1 MCSHEALAK
10 ARRTASATRVRSQ
23 WIRLFDKPQTAPLP
37 PRQRNAPG
45 RAHPNAMGSG
55 VAASLERTLDTAPL
69 DTAMLELG
77 GGSGSSMWTGGVSI
91 RCWRRDRVMSLA
103 SLV

>member
-10 ARRTASATRVRSQ
+10 ARRIASATRVRSQ

-37 PRQRNAPG
+37 PPQRNAPG

-69 DTAMLELG
+69 DNGYARAAGWRFGVIDVDGRRVDKVLATR
-77 GGSGSSMWTGGVSI
+77 SGYEPS
-91 RCWRRDRVMSLA
+91 
-103 SLV
+103 

>member
-10 ARRTASATRVRSQ
+10 ARRIASATRVRSQ

-45 RAHPNAMGSG
+45 RAHPNAVGSALGYGYARAGWRFG
-55 VAASLERTLDTAPL
+55 VIDVDGRRVDKVLATR
-69 DTAMLELG
+69 
-77 GGSGSSMWTGGVSI
+77 SGYEPS
-91 RCWRRDRVMSLA
+91 
-103 SLV
+103 